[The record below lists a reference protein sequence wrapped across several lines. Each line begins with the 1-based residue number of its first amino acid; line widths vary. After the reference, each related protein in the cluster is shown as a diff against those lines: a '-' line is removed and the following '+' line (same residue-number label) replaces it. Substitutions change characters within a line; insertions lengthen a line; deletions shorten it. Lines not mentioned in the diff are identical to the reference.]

1 MNGDMFRMDDEL
13 TALLIEAHHNIGF
26 LEGLVKYAPNK
37 DAFGELMLLKECV
50 YSRMIDYD
58 SPTFQEVLVSRG
70 SGKEDIISITTL
82 ELAYKMSKNKK
93 ITAPNLSKLC
103 GIALYG
109 NVASDSVNIR
119 DRQTFLSNV
128 RTNLISFS
136 TRIIFIS
143 GQIFCLEEV
152 MFINKIHIQN
162 YRNFSDFTMEF
173 HKGLN
178 VIIGANNSGKTGLLY
193 AINLLNFP
201 SDISIDDFNK
211 NNLLQYSKLYLENA
225 PSITIEYSI
234 SHRICEDDTNDES
247 IIRLLPFLGIKEF
260 AENREEHD
268 GVAEYNIV
276 AHIRAVYSL
285 DTKFLEGYKKAVINE
300 AKDYKTY
307 LLVLKRFVENHYSW
321 NYTNGISDTK
331 AEQKAVTDIFDIRF
345 IGAERT
351 SEEVRKE
358 TKREIISF
366 TKNVDN
372 AADFDKF
379 KHDVSEGIE
388 KLLSPSITKLATLFE
403 NEKNAIGLAKGNVS
417 IASTVHANFSL
428 ADTYTTEVKDTKS
441 GYTLPLQYNGL
452 GYNNLINIYMLIKL
466 TEIRPGKDFRILC
479 LEEPEAHLHPAMQYK
494 LFKYL
499 RDLDDTDG
507 LNQQIFVTTHSSNI
521 TAVAGI
527 DNMFMLAYNREGDDS
542 DCTQQSLL
550 EQFADKDGTTIKAE
564 AKAHLTK
571 FLDVTR
577 SDMLFSD
584 KVILV
589 EGIAEKLLVP
599 LFMEICGCPYEDEHI
614 SIVEIGGKHFKYFV
628 ELFNGNAVK
637 KKVLCITDKDF
648 KWIDF
653 DGDGNLRS
661 YSEYENDAPT
671 HITDLKR
678 EFPIENFHICTQSMG
693 GRTFEDEFFLEN
705 MANENIATTV
715 FKKAISNTISVF
727 FDKYSFNLAA
737 WEAHIDEI
745 DGRSRKTV
753 KKFLDAYKSRADV
766 SPGRASDYEK
776 LIFAELFLHYAKD
789 KKGDVA
795 LEILTDKTLMNEDS
809 LSKLIVPRYIQEG
822 LTWLLK

>member
-1 MNGDMFRMDDEL
+1 MAKTLICSLRLYLYILYLLRENGSVTQQRWQCKILCF
-13 TALLIEAHHNIGF
+13 
-26 LEGLVKYAPNK
+26 
-37 DAFGELMLLKECV
+37 
-50 YSRMIDYD
+50 
-58 SPTFQEVLVSRG
+58 
-70 SGKEDIISITTL
+70 ISCF
-82 ELAYKMSKNKK
+82 A
-93 ITAPNLSKLC
+93 C
-103 GIALYG
+103 
-109 NVASDSVNIR
+109 
-119 DRQTFLSNV
+119 
-128 RTNLISFS
+128 ISFS
-136 TRIIFIS
+136 TRTIFIFRK
-143 GQIFCLEEV
+143 ILCLEEV
-152 MFINKIHIQN
+152 MYINKIHIQN
-162 YRNFSDFTMEF
+162 YRNFTDFTMKF
-173 HKGLN
+173 HRGLN

-193 AINLLNFP
+193 AINLLNAP
-201 SDISIDDFNK
+201 SNISVDDFNK
-211 NNLLQYSKLYLENA
+211 NNLMQYPKLYLETA
-225 PSITIEYSI
+225 PSITIEYNI
-234 SHRICEDDTNDES
+234 CHRICEDDTEDES
-247 IIRLLPFLGIKEF
+247 IIRLLPFLGIKGF
-260 AENREEHD
+260 TENRQGHD
-268 GVAEYNIV
+268 GVVEYNII
-276 AHIRAVYSL
+276 ACIRAVYSL
-285 DTKFLEGYKKAVINE
+285 DTKFLEEYKKAVANE
-300 AKDYKTY
+300 AKDFETY

-331 AEQKAVTDIFDIRF
+331 AEQKAATNVFDIRF

-358 TKREIISF
+358 TRREIVSF
-366 TKNVDN
+366 TKNADN

-379 KHDVSEGIE
+379 KQDISKGIE

-499 RDLDDTDG
+499 RDLDDVNG

-521 TAVAGI
+521 SAVAGL
-527 DNMFMLAYNREGDDS
+527 DNMFMLAYNREGNDS

-564 AKAHLTK
+564 AKVHLTK

-599 LFMEICGCPYEDEHI
+599 LFMEICGSPYEDEHI

-661 YSEYENDAPT
+661 YSEYDNDEPT
-671 HITDLKR
+671 HIADLKNR
-678 EFPIENFHICTQSMG
+678 FPIENFHICTQSMG
-693 GRTFEDEFFLEN
+693 GRTFEDEFFLAN
-705 MANENIATTV
+705 MVNENVATTV
-715 FKKAISNTISVF
+715 FKRAISNTISVF
-727 FDKYSFNLAA
+727 FDKYSFNLTA
-737 WEAHIDEI
+737 WETHIDEL
-745 DGRSRKTV
+745 DGRSHKTV
-753 KKFLDAYKSRADV
+753 KKFLDAYKSRVD
-766 SPGRASDYEK
+766 ASSERTSYYEK
-776 LIFAELFLHYAKD
+776 LIFAEIFLHYAKD

-795 LEILTDKTLMNEDS
+795 LEILTDKTLMNEDGS
-809 LSKLIVPRYIQEG
+809 SKLVVPRYIQEG

>member
-1 MNGDMFRMDDEL
+1 M
-13 TALLIEAHHNIGF
+13 
-26 LEGLVKYAPNK
+26 Y
-37 DAFGELMLLKECV
+37 
-50 YSRMIDYD
+50 
-58 SPTFQEVLVSRG
+58 
-70 SGKEDIISITTL
+70 
-82 ELAYKMSKNKK
+82 
-93 ITAPNLSKLC
+93 
-103 GIALYG
+103 
-109 NVASDSVNIR
+109 
-119 DRQTFLSNV
+119 
-128 RTNLISFS
+128 
-136 TRIIFIS
+136 
-143 GQIFCLEEV
+143 
-152 MFINKIHIQN
+152 INKIHIQN
-162 YRNFSDFTMEF
+162 YRNFADFSMEF

-193 AINLLNFP
+193 AIKLLNSP
-201 SDISIDDFNK
+201 SDISFDDFNK
-211 NNLLQYSKLYLENA
+211 NNLMQYSKLYLETA

-234 SHRICEDDTNDES
+234 SHRICEDNTDDES

-260 AENREEHD
+260 AANRQEND
-268 GVAEYNIV
+268 GVIEYNI
-276 AHIRAVYSL
+276 AAQIKAVYSL
-285 DTKFLEGYKKAVINE
+285 DAKFLEEYKKAVSKE
-300 AKDYKTY
+300 AKDFETY
-307 LLVLKRFVENHYSW
+307 LLVLKRFVANYYSW

-331 AEQKAVTDIFDIRF
+331 AEQKAVTDVFDIRF

-366 TKNVDN
+366 TKNADN

-379 KHDVSEGIE
+379 QHDVSEGIE
-388 KLLSPSITKLATLFE
+388 KLLAPSITKLATLFE

-428 ADTYTTEVKDTKS
+428 ADTYSTEVKDTKN

-521 TAVAGI
+521 SAVAGI
-527 DNMFMLAYNREGDDS
+527 DNMFMLAYNRNGHDS
-542 DCTQQSLL
+542 DCTQQSLM
-550 EQFADKDGTTIKAE
+550 EQFADKDGRTVKTE
-564 AKAHLTK
+564 AKDHLTK

-599 LFMEICGCPYEDEHI
+599 LFMEICGCSYEDEHI

-648 KWIDF
+648 EWIDF
-653 DGDGNLRS
+653 DGDGTLRS
-661 YSEYENDAPT
+661 YSEYVNDEPT
-671 HITDLKR
+671 HITDLKKR
-678 EFPIENFHICTQSMG
+678 FPIENFYICTQSIG
-693 GRTFEDEFFLEN
+693 GRTFEDEFFLAN
-705 MANENIATTV
+705 MVDKATATTV
-715 FKKAISNTISVF
+715 FKRVISDTLNDF
-727 FDKYSFNLAA
+727 FDKYGFDLTA
-737 WEAHIDEI
+737 WESHIEEM
-745 DGRSRKTV
+745 DGRSRKTI
-753 KKFLDAYKSRADV
+753 KKFLDAYKSRADTSV
-766 SPGRASDYEK
+766 ERTSDYEN
-776 LIFAELFLHYAKD
+776 LIFAEIFLHYAKD

-795 LEILTDKTLMNEDS
+795 LGILTDETLLNKDGS
-809 LSKLIVPRYIQEG
+809 SKLIVPHYIQEG

>member
-1 MNGDMFRMDDEL
+1 MF
-13 TALLIEAHHNIGF
+13 
-26 LEGLVKYAPNK
+26 
-37 DAFGELMLLKECV
+37 
-50 YSRMIDYD
+50 S
-58 SPTFQEVLVSRG
+58 
-70 SGKEDIISITTL
+70 
-82 ELAYKMSKNKK
+82 
-93 ITAPNLSKLC
+93 
-103 GIALYG
+103 
-109 NVASDSVNIR
+109 
-119 DRQTFLSNV
+119 
-128 RTNLISFS
+128 
-136 TRIIFIS
+136 S

-193 AINLLNFP
+193 AINLLNAP

-211 NNLLQYSKLYLENA
+211 NNLLQYSKLYLESA

-234 SHRICEDDTNDES
+234 SHKICEDDTNDES

-260 AENREEHD
+260 VENREEHD
-268 GVAEYNIV
+268 GVAEYNIA

-285 DTKFLEGYKKAVINE
+285 DTKFLEEYKKAVINE
-300 AKDYKTY
+300 AKDYETY

-331 AEQKAVTDIFDIRF
+331 AEQKAVTDVFDIRF

-366 TKNVDN
+366 TKNADN

-521 TAVAGI
+521 SAVAGI

-550 EQFADKDGTTIKAE
+550 
-564 AKAHLTK
+564 
-571 FLDVTR
+571 
-577 SDMLFSD
+577 
-584 KVILV
+584 
-589 EGIAEKLLVP
+589 
-599 LFMEICGCPYEDEHI
+599 
-614 SIVEIGGKHFKYFV
+614 
-628 ELFNGNAVK
+628 
-637 KKVLCITDKDF
+637 
-648 KWIDF
+648 
-653 DGDGNLRS
+653 
-661 YSEYENDAPT
+661 
-671 HITDLKR
+671 
-678 EFPIENFHICTQSMG
+678 
-693 GRTFEDEFFLEN
+693 
-705 MANENIATTV
+705 
-715 FKKAISNTISVF
+715 
-727 FDKYSFNLAA
+727 
-737 WEAHIDEI
+737 
-745 DGRSRKTV
+745 
-753 KKFLDAYKSRADV
+753 
-766 SPGRASDYEK
+766 
-776 LIFAELFLHYAKD
+776 
-789 KKGDVA
+789 
-795 LEILTDKTLMNEDS
+795 
-809 LSKLIVPRYIQEG
+809 
-822 LTWLLK
+822 